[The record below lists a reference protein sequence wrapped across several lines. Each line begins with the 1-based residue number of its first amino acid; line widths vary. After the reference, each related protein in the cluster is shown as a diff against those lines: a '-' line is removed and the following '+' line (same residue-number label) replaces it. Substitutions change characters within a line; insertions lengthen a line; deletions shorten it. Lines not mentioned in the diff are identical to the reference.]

1 MSYHCSDLH
10 SFLNECNTDFGV
22 KGTTESQTKRNQK
35 RLSNIEITTYKVEQ
49 CPTESSNGAVVV
61 RNHIFTKVRNDLKM
75 CMNKNLESIFVEI
88 INTNNK
94 DIVVG
99 CVYFHPSM
107 DSNEFNKHFFSILN
121 EKLLLEKNKEIT
133 LIITNFQDQTY
144 TCSLKSRITLPA
156 RLSLHSKTLID
167 NIFSTNT

>member
-1 MSYHCSDLH
+1 
-10 SFLNECNTDFGV
+10 
-22 KGTTESQTKRNQK
+22 
-35 RLSNIEITTYKVEQ
+35 
-49 CPTESSNGAVVV
+49 
-61 RNHIFTKVRNDLKM
+61 M

-88 INTNNK
+88 INTSNK

-99 CVYFHPSM
+99 CVYRHPSM

-144 TCSLKSRITLPA
+144 TCSLISRITLPA